1 MAIRANI
8 IIESTSWR
16 PILIVVCRTTQDT
29 SSQYATRFRQNLVAH
44 GLDLD
49 LPYFLLA
56 FPTRLFLWRAN
67 ANIEAPP
74 DFTASTQAVLKPYM
88 GRFADRP
95 GGPCEES
102 LEIALTVWLT
112 IWLMV
117 FRNPSPSPRLI
128 RCWSPQDFSRKSKEV
143 GSGRRSQH
151 DRPGRIQL
159 RHRVRATAV

>member
-102 LEIALTVWLT
+102 LEIALTVWLNYLANGFQKPEPLSEADQMLVT
-112 IWLMV
+112 SGLLEKIKGGR
-117 FRNPSPSPRLI
+117 FRAPEP
-128 RCWSPQDFSRKSKEV
+128 
-143 GSGRRSQH
+143 
-151 DRPGRIQL
+151 
-159 RHRVRATAV
+159 A

>member
-16 PILIVVCRTTQDT
+16 PILIVVCRPTQDT
-29 SSQYATRFRQNLVAH
+29 SSQYATRFRRNLVAH

-74 DFTASTQAVLKPYM
+74 DFTASTQAVLKRYM

-102 LEIALTVWLT
+102 LEIALTVWLNY
-112 IWLMV
+112 LANG
-117 FRNPSPSPRLI
+117 FRQPEALSEADQML
-128 RCWSPQDFSRKSKEV
+128 V
-143 GSGRRSQH
+143 TSGLLEKIKG
-151 DRPGRIQL
+151 GRF
-159 RHRVRATAV
+159 RAPEPA